1 MGCDGHRSSMR
12 SFGANNRLFDMNN
25 GAMLNKR
32 RRVYFKVL
40 QTFFFTGCHGHG
52 DRIVYIVKS
61 RMSLICGPTLWFPV
75 GTRPCPMRTAAV
87 QPW

>member
-40 QTFFFTGCHGHG
+40 QNVFLLVVM
-52 DRIVYIVKS
+52 DMAKELYK
-61 RMSLICGPTLWFPV
+61 
-75 GTRPCPMRTAAV
+75 
-87 QPW
+87 